1 MTLTVGS
8 MFSGI
13 GGLDLGLQRASMEI
27 KWQIENE
34 PYCIKV
40 LEKHWPGVKRY
51 GDIKEIKGKE
61 LEPVDIIAGG
71 FPCQGMSVS
80 GARKGFKDDRSGLF
94 FEMSRIIGETRPKY
108 ILIENVPG
116 LISKG
121 LGTIIDDLRIQG
133 YKTLRPILIEVA
145 SVGAPH
151 KRERIFIL
159 AYSRYRIGG
168 DVRITK
174 GGGEFQKKRSEN
186 TNTSCG
192 PNKQSKVLAN
202 PESNNKRNADEKNKT
217 IIGNGAQEQV
227 GRCRSNPRNEI
238 NSDSK
243 GKGVGGLSEQPREK
257 SNDPIGICE
266 NVSDPNK
273 TKTTRQRQ
281 YGGKILP
288 IPESGGFSIGSLSQR
303 WSGECRLGRII
314 NGVSCGLDECGEWE
328 CQMPRAVTKQK
339 NGKKRLQAIGNAIVP
354 QVAEYLGRL
363 IIEFDKQVKD
373 Q

>member
-13 GGLDLGLQRASMEI
+13 GGLDLGLQRAGLEI

-51 GDIKEIKGKE
+51 GNIKEINGKE

-71 FPCQGMSVS
+71 VPCQGFSVA
-80 GARKGFKDDRSGLF
+80 GARKGLKDDRSGLF
-94 FEMSRIIGETRPKY
+94 FEMSRIISETRPKY
-108 ILIENVPG
+108 VLIENVPG

-121 LGTIIDDLRIQG
+121 LGTIIDEFRIQG
-133 YKTLRPILIEVA
+133 YKTLRPILIEAA

-174 GGGEFQKKRSEN
+174 GGGKFQKKWSEN

-192 PNKQSKVLAN
+192 PSKQSKVLAN
-202 PESNNKRNADEKNKT
+202 PKSNNKRNGHEKNKT

-257 SNDPIGICE
+257 SNDPIGVRE
-266 NVSDPNK
+266 KVPDSNNA
-273 TKTTRQRQ
+273 KTTRQRQ
-281 YGGKILP
+281 YGGEILP
-288 IPESGGFSIGSLSQR
+288 FSEPRGFSIKCLSR
-303 WSGECRLGRII
+303 WWAVEPSVGRVVARIPNRVDRLKG
-314 NGVSCGLDECGEWE
+314 
-328 CQMPRAVTKQK
+328 
-339 NGKKRLQAIGNAIVP
+339 IGNSVVP

-363 IIEFDKQVKD
+363 IIELDNQVNK
-373 Q
+373 